1 MNSIKK
7 YGPGGKNPAKK
18 GKRSVSQEK
27 LSEISQRQIA
37 PIEALL
43 RRIAQRQELKEGESD
58 GDSISLGNVDFGDG
72 TEGESCKIVDG
83 KVQCASYGTSSED
96 LGEMATED
104 EKGDRKPFSLVLAD
118 LIKGGRD
125 LRQDFLKSQKK
136 YFGGRR
142 EVDINPDRSEATMI
156 RNPFARAL
164 YRRAQKKLA
173 KSEGRESAAQ
183 GIQNLGSVEF

>member
-7 YGPGGKNPAKK
+7 YGPGGKNATRK

-104 EKGDRKPFSLVLAD
+104 EKGDKKPVSF
-118 LIKGGRD
+118 III
-125 LRQDFLKSQKK
+125 FFKK
-136 YFGGRR
+136 FNSK
-142 EVDINPDRSEATMI
+142 I
-156 RNPFARAL
+156 
-164 YRRAQKKLA
+164 A
-173 KSEGRESAAQ
+173 KE
-183 GIQNLGSVEF
+183 

>member
-7 YGPGGKNPAKK
+7 YDAGGKNPAKK

-125 LRQDFLKSQKK
+125 LIQDFLKSQKK
-136 YFGGRR
+136 YFGKRR
-142 EVDINPDRSEATMI
+142 EVDINPDRSEATLI

-183 GIQNLGSVEF
+183 GMQNLGSFEF